1 MPPKLDFKRVKE
13 FIESE
18 GCELLS
24 VDYRTNKQLLDV
36 KCGGC
41 GETYQQTFDRFKRG
55 FRHRVCRDKSEKN
68 REITLSKKTPKTCP
82 FCKNDFV
89 AKRSKQEF
97 CDKKCHNKHQR
108 LLFATDPVHR
118 ERSRKGGLASAAVS
132 IKRSKNE
139 ILFAESCAKHF
150 NILTNVC
157 MFDGWDADVIIPS
170 LKIAVHW
177 DGIWHHRKVRE
188 GQNLSQIQNRDR
200 IKRKRIAAHGYVS
213 YTIKDMGGY
222 KPSFVQEQVQ
232 KFLDFV
238 YFT

>member
-36 KCGGC
+36 KCGDC
-41 GETYQQTFDRFKRG
+41 EETYQQTFDRFKRG
-55 FRHRVCRDKSEKN
+55 NRHKVCSGKVRKIEERPVKP
-68 REITLSKKTPKTCP
+68 PKI
-82 FCKNDFV
+82 CKHCKQSFV
-89 AKRSKQEF
+89 KRSGQMY
-97 CDKKCHNKHQR
+97 CDKKCLAKHQKV
-108 LLFATDPVHR
+108 LFSTDPAYR
-118 ERSRKGGLASAAVS
+118 ERCRQGGLASAALA

-139 ILFAESCAKHF
+139 ILFAESCAKYF
-150 NILTNVC
+150 NVLTNVR

-177 DGIWHHRKVRE
+177 DGIWHHRKVRP
-188 GQNLSQIQNRDR
+188 GQNLPLIQNRDR

-213 YTIKDMGGY
+213 YTINDMGGY
-222 KPSFVQEQVQ
+222 KPLFVQEQVQ